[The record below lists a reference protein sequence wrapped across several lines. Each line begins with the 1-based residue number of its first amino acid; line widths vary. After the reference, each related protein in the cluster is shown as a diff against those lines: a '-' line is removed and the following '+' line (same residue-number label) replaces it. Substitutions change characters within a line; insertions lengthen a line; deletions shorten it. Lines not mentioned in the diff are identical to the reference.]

1 VEANS
6 GNPNFPYLEGAQMKL
21 NGRTAVVTGGGRGI
35 GRAYCERL
43 AADGANVVVLDIDDA
58 TPVVDALGGSGDK
71 TAMICDVSKPE
82 QITAVANAVLER
94 FGRCDI
100 FVNNAAVFPVT
111 DLKTVTLDVWR
122 RVQAVNVE
130 PLLLFAQAF
139 VPGMAEGHWGR
150 IVSTGSSV
158 TLSQQQHDLAY
169 VTSKG
174 SIHAFVRALANDL
187 GEMGITVNAIAPT
200 IVKTEGLVARTPA
213 GGPTVDE
220 IVKLVVSQQ
229 TIKRASTPTDAANA
243 LSFLVSDDAAFITGQ
258 ILHVD
263 GGFSRSGA

>member
-1 VEANS
+1 
-6 GNPNFPYLEGAQMKL
+6 
-21 NGRTAVVTGGGRGI
+21 
-35 GRAYCERL
+35 
-43 AADGANVVVLDIDDA
+43 VVVLDIDD
-58 TPVVDALGGSGDK
+58 TTLVVDALGGSGDK
-71 TAMICDVSKPE
+71 IGMICDVNKPE
-82 QITAVANAVLER
+82 QITEVANAVLKR

-100 FVNNAAVFPVT
+100 FVNNAAIFPVT
-111 DLKTVTLDVWR
+111 DLKTITLEIWR

-130 PLLLFAQAF
+130 PLVLFAQAF

-174 SIHAFVRALANDL
+174 SIHALVRALANDL
-187 GEMGITVNAIAPT
+187 GEMGINAIAPT
-200 IVKTEGLVARTPA
+200 VVKTEGLVARIPA
-213 GGPTVDE
+213 GGPPVE
-220 IVKLVVSQQ
+220 ELIKLVVSQQ
-229 TIKRASTPTDAANA
+229 TIKRPSTPDDAANA

>member
-1 VEANS
+1 M
-6 GNPNFPYLEGAQMKL
+6 QMRL
-21 NGRTAVVTGGGRGI
+21 NGKTAVVTGGGRGI

-43 AADGANVVVLDIDDA
+43 AKDGANVVVVDIDDA
-58 TPVVDALGGSGDK
+58 SKLVAELEGSGEK
-71 TAMICDVSKPE
+71 TSMVCDVSKPE
-82 QITAVANAVLER
+82 QIAKVAERVLDQ

-111 DLKTVTLDVWR
+111 DLKTITLDVWR
-122 RVQAVNVE
+122 RVQSVNVE

-139 VPGMAEGHWGR
+139 VPAMTEAHWGR

-174 SIHAFVRALANDL
+174 SIHALVRALANDL
-187 GEMGITVNAIAPT
+187 GETGITVNAIAPT
-200 IVKTEGLVARTPA
+200 IVKTEGLVARTPP
-213 GGPTVDE
+213 GGPSVDE
-220 IVKLVVSQQ
+220 IIKLVVSMQ
-229 TIKRASTPTDAANA
+229 TIKRPSTPTDAANA
-243 LSFLVSDDAAFITGQ
+243 LSFLVSEDAGFITGQ

>member
-1 VEANS
+1 
-6 GNPNFPYLEGAQMKL
+6 MKL
-21 NGRTAVVTGGGRGI
+21 TGKTAVVTGGGRGI

-43 AADGANVVVLDIDDA
+43 AIDGANVVVVDINDA
-58 TPVVDALGGSGDK
+58 SELVAKLEGTGEKISV
-71 TAMICDVSKPE
+71 ICDVSQPE
-82 QITAVANAVLER
+82 QIENVAKLVLDR

-111 DLKTVTLDVWR
+111 ELKTITLDVWR

-139 VPGMAEGHWGR
+139 VPAMTVAKWGR

-169 VTSKG
+169 ITSKG
-174 SIHAFVRALANDL
+174 SIHALVRALANDL
-187 GEMGITVNAIAPT
+187 GESGITVNAIAPT
-200 IVKTEGLVARTPA
+200 IIKTEGLIARTPA
-213 GGPTVDE
+213 GGPSIDE
-220 IVKLVVSQQ
+220 IMKVVVATQ
-229 TIKRASTPTDAANA
+229 TIKRPSTPVDAANV
-243 LSFLVSDDAAFITGQ
+243 LSFLVSEDAGFMTGQ

>member
-1 VEANS
+1 
-6 GNPNFPYLEGAQMKL
+6 MKL
-21 NGRTAVVTGGGRGI
+21 SGKTAVVTGGGRGI

-43 AADGANVVVLDIDDA
+43 ASDGANVVVVDVDDA
-58 TPVVDALGGSGDK
+58 TAVVAELGGSGEK
-71 TAMICDVSKPE
+71 TSMVCDVSKPE
-82 QITAVANAVLER
+82 QIAEVANKVLDQ

-100 FVNNAAVFPVT
+100 FVNNAAIFPVT
-111 DLKTVTLDVWR
+111 DLKTITLDVWR

-139 VPGMAEGHWGR
+139 VPGMTAAGWGR

-174 SIHAFVRALANDL
+174 SVHALVRALANDL
-187 GEMGITVNAIAPT
+187 GDSGITVNAVAPT
-200 IVKTEGLVARTPA
+200 IVKTEGLVARTPV
-213 GGPTVDE
+213 GGPPVDE
-220 IVKLVVSQQ
+220 IMKFVVSLQ
-229 TIKRASTPTDAANA
+229 TIKRASTPVDAANA
-243 LSFLVSDDAAFITGQ
+243 LAFLVSEDAGFITGQ